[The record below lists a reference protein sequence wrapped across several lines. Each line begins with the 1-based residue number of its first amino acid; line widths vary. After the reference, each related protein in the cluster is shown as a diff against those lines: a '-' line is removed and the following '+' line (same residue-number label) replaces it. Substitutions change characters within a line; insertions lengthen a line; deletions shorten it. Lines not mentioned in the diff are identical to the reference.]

1 MAKIIGQS
9 TALQIMS
16 GIYKSGRLH
25 HAYLFSGIDG
35 IGKYE
40 SALNYAKVILCE
52 KNNGTY
58 CDECYHCVSI
68 DSYKHPDVIIAGTD
82 KRFVNA
88 ELYYSQFLKT
98 KAEHL
103 FKEFYLAS
111 RSILYKLESGLF
123 SSYDNY
129 PSGEPSEYMIG
140 AKKDSSRDALIE
152 PYYLAVN
159 KTLSEINSSN
169 ADSLEDIFKL
179 KSKEVLEY
187 IKKRG
192 SKKRVSIEGD
202 FFTSL
207 RKLYYNIVHTV
218 IPLDTVRK
226 IIEITYRKPS
236 KGSRRIVIIEG
247 LDLMDYKSPNIFLRT
262 LEEPADG
269 NIFILLT
276 SNKKNLIKP
285 LLSRVMDISFM
296 PLSDKTLN
304 SILTRRFRM
313 SEDTAVLG
321 VGHAGGSVSGA
332 VNFLLDKKGNLG
344 YSLDDILVGFIKA
357 MKTNDASKIATIMT
371 SICEGNYDALY
382 VLRTLSTI
390 FSEYMR
396 AKYLDE
402 TRHSQYDV
410 IPNSID
416 DVAIVWFLDELDNNI
431 KLVLSTNTQ
440 QKLIL
445 RRFVTDTYVFFNKYF
460 NRSYR

>member
-1 MAKIIGQS
+1 LAKIIGQS

-16 GIYKSGRLH
+16 GIYKSNRLH

-58 CDECYHCVSI
+58 CNECYHCMSI
-68 DSYKHPDVIIAGTD
+68 DAYKHPDVIIAGTD
-82 KRFVNA
+82 KRFINA
-88 ELYYSQFLKT
+88 EVYYSQFLKI
-98 KAEHL
+98 KADHL

-123 SSYDNY
+123 PSYDNY

-140 AKKDSSRDALIE
+140 SKKEYSRDALIE

-159 KTLSEINSSN
+159 KTLSEINLGN
-169 ADSLEDIFKL
+169 ADKLEDIFKL
-179 KSKEVLEY
+179 KSKEAIEY

-218 IPLDTVRK
+218 IPLDTIRK

-247 LDLMDYKSPNIFLRT
+247 LDLMDSKSPNIFLRT

-276 SNKKNLIKP
+276 SNKKNIIKP

-296 PLSDKTLN
+296 PLSDKTLS
-304 SILTRRFRM
+304 SILTRRLRM
-313 SEDTAVLG
+313 SEDSAVLG
-321 VGHAGGSVSGA
+321 VGHGGGSVSSA
-332 VNFLLDKKGNLG
+332 INFLLDKKKNSG
-344 YSLDDILVGFIKA
+344 YSLSDILISFIQA
-357 MKTNDASKIATIMT
+357 IKTHDASKTAAIMT
-371 SICEGNYDALY
+371 SICEGGYDALY

-390 FSEYMR
+390 FSEYIR

-402 TRHSQYDV
+402 MKYSQYDV

-416 DVAIVWFLDELDNNI
+416 DAAIVWFLDELDYNI
-431 KLVLSTNTQ
+431 KIILSTNTQ
-440 QKLIL
+440 QKLVL
-445 RRFVTDTYVFFNKYF
+445 RRFVTDTYIFFDKYL